1 MHVHLTGQQIIRLNG
16 APPPLA
22 DRFKSDVVTL
32 DGGGE
37 AESLLD
43 FRSFRGPFVFHCH
56 TLEHEDLRMM
66 MTVDPHVNPVQAPRP
81 IQAAFP

>member
-1 MHVHLTGQQIIRLNG
+1 MNG
-16 APPPLA
+16 AEPALA
-22 DRFKSDVVTL
+22 DRFKSDVVIL

-37 AESLLD
+37 AESLLH

-66 MTVDPHVNPVQAPRP
+66 LTVDPRETATRSPQP
-81 IQAAFP
+81 IQASFP